1 LLTHPQRKP
10 YPFLEQDDPEQV
22 RREAQRQAAFEAVM
36 GLDRELQ
43 EKGGAAEDAVAV
55 AVLMEQLEQP
65 AAEKEREAAEKAK
78 EAQAFTCGFCSEE
91 YTQTHAAAAVA
102 ASTAMCFAV
111 TRAGL

>member
-1 LLTHPQRKP
+1 MSSSGKL
-10 YPFLEQDDPEQV
+10 
-22 RREAQRQAAFEAVM
+22 RRMRAV
-36 GLDRELQ
+36 
-43 EKGGAAEDAVAV
+43 
-55 AVLMEQLEQP
+55 
-65 AAEKEREAAEKAK
+65 AEKEREAAEKAK